1 VIRDTFGKRQAPAGR
16 EEFVTLFILGAEAD
30 MRQVWWFV
38 AAGLFWA
45 LWLTRNECVFQHKV
59 LSSPFQ
65 PIYRAISL
73 SYCSGSSWWGRKDC
87 LIKVEEAILKIEEK
101 VRSLNSGGTRR

>member
-1 VIRDTFGKRQAPAGR
+1 LVNVKLQAGR
-16 EEFVTLFILGAEAD
+16 EEFVTLFLLGAEAD

-38 AAGLFWA
+38 AAEFFWA
-45 LWLTRNECVFQHKV
+45 LWLTRNERVFQHKV
-59 LSSPFQ
+59 ISSPFQ

-73 SYCSGSSWWGRKDC
+73 LLQWKPLVGQKK
-87 LIKVEEAILKIEEK
+87 LPKVEEAILKIEEK